1 MQGASPAWEL
11 IVSVGVTSHLGNP
24 CAGPSNPSTF
34 VDFQENAMGLHSLH
48 LFFADKM
55 EKETQNFP
63 NSAILKDLFI
73 LVQTFGVNS
82 YRNSSGFQDR
92 SYLCESIKTR
102 ICNLYMMGWEDML
115 FQI

>member
-1 MQGASPAWEL
+1 
-11 IVSVGVTSHLGNP
+11 
-24 CAGPSNPSTF
+24 
-34 VDFQENAMGLHSLH
+34 MGLHSLH